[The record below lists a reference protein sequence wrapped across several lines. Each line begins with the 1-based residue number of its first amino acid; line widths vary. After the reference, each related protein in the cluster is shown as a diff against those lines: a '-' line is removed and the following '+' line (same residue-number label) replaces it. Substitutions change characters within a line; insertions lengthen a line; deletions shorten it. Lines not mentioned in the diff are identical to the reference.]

1 MTENEHILTTLGEE
15 GVEISKEVS
24 KALRFGLDDIDPRDP
39 QGPSNKGKIIDEI
52 NDLLGVVDLLVER
65 GILPTWWF
73 SKHQQSAKREKVL
86 KFIEIARSKGT
97 IQ

>member
-39 QGPSNKGKIIDEI
+39 
-52 NDLLGVVDLLVER
+52 LLR
-65 GILPTWWF
+65 
-73 SKHQQSAKREKVL
+73 
-86 KFIEIARSKGT
+86 
-97 IQ
+97 